1 MIMECVRMEG
11 QRILVVGGDSF
22 LGKTLA
28 STLVGGGHHVVT
40 TTRRPEEVGDLKILL
55 DLAVL
60 PTELP
65 SGFDHVI
72 LLAGIWN
79 YQACETS
86 ADAWL
91 VNVENMS
98 KISAQFVEL
107 GSFVTFVSSNTV
119 FGGER
124 PWCHEDDVH
133 TPKFAYAKHKAA
145 GEAAIIEAVT
155 AAKCMQRLNIVRL
168 TKILSI
174 DTPPLPNWLEDFE
187 HGNVVTPFADLIFA
201 PISVEFAAS
210 GVAKVALSGEPGNFH
225 LSGSENINYVDFSR
239 KLAEQ
244 FGFVVDLIE
253 ATTSQEKGV
262 SIPFLPKYSG
272 LGMERTQTLLGIIP
286 QTIDGVFE
294 DLSKQR
300 ASGEA
305 CGTN

>member
-1 MIMECVRMEG
+1 MERL
-11 QRILVVGGDSF
+11 RILVVGGDSF

-28 STLVGGGHHVVT
+28 SSLIADGHYVVT
-40 TTRRPEEVGDLKILL
+40 TTRRPEEVDGSKILL
-55 DLAVL
+55 DLAIL

-65 SGFDHVI
+65 TGFDHVI

-98 KISAQFVEL
+98 KLSAQFVEQ

-124 PWCHEDDVH
+124 PWCHEDDDH
-133 TPKFAYAKHKAA
+133 TPQFAYAKHKAA

-155 AAKCMQRLNIVRL
+155 AVKGIQRLNIVRL

-174 DTPPLPNWLEDFE
+174 DTPPLPSWLEDFE
-187 HGNVVTPFADLIFA
+187 QGKVVTPFADLIFA

-210 GVAKVALSGEPGNFH
+210 GVAKVSLSREPGNFH
-225 LSGSENINYVDFSR
+225 LSGSENINYVEFSR

-244 FGFVVDLIE
+244 FGFPLDLIE

-272 LGMERTQTLLGIIP
+272 LGMERTQSVLGITP
-286 QTIDGVFE
+286 QTIGSVFD

-300 ASGEA
+300 DLGVSN
-305 CGTN
+305 GTNSCFLYSL

>member
-1 MIMECVRMEG
+1 
-11 QRILVVGGDSF
+11 
-22 LGKTLA
+22 
-28 STLVGGGHHVVT
+28 
-40 TTRRPEEVGDLKILL
+40 
-55 DLAVL
+55 
-60 PTELP
+60 
-65 SGFDHVI
+65 

-133 TPKFAYAKHKAA
+133 TPQFPYAKHKAA
-145 GEAAIIEAVT
+145 GEAAIIDAVT
-155 AAKCMQRLNIVRL
+155 AVKGTQRLNIVRL
-168 TKILSI
+168 TKILSM
-174 DTPPLPNWLEDFE
+174 DTPPLPSWLEDFRKRK
-187 HGNVVTPFADLIFA
+187 VVTPFADLIFA
-201 PISVEFAAS
+201 PISVEYAAA
-210 GVAKVALSGEPGNFH
+210 GVAKIALSGEAGNFH
-225 LSGSENINYVDFSR
+225 LSGSENINYVEFSR
-239 KLAEQ
+239 KLAKQ
-244 FGFVVDLIE
+244 FGFPLDLIK
-253 ATTSQEKGV
+253 ATTSKEKGV

-272 LGMERTQTLLGIIP
+272 LGMERTQTLLNITP
-286 QTIDGVFE
+286 QTIDSVFE

-300 ASGEA
+300 ESGET